1 MQRSRREELT
11 QISWVGSS
19 KLTLGIFGSS
29 FSNNRGILPSY
40 TARFFLLIGIK
51 DHLTGQYI
59 IHLPTYSRT
68 VYYNGTKI
76 AYIRNGYEYAD
87 SLEIDGPT
95 NIPLRGVVSSKNT
108 ETYND
113 IQERRTCGV

>member
-1 MQRSRREELT
+1 MD
-11 QISWVGSS
+11 
-19 KLTLGIFGSS
+19 IFGSS

-40 TARFFLLIGIK
+40 TVIFFLLIGIK
-51 DHLTGQYI
+51 DHLSGQYI

-87 SLEIDGPT
+87 YLEIDGPT
-95 NIPLRGVVSSKNT
+95 NIPLRVVVSSKNVT
-108 ETYND
+108 SN
-113 IQERRTCGV
+113 

>member
-1 MQRSRREELT
+1 MQRSRKEELT
-11 QISWVGSS
+11 SISWVGNS
-19 KLTLGIFGSS
+19 KLTLDIFGSS

-40 TARFFLLIGIK
+40 TVIFFLLIGIK
-51 DHLTGQYI
+51 DHLSGQYI

-87 SLEIDGPT
+87 SLAIDGLT
-95 NIPLRGVVSSKNT
+95 NIPLRVVVSSKNVT
-108 ETYND
+108 SN
-113 IQERRTCGV
+113 

>member
-1 MQRSRREELT
+1 M
-11 QISWVGSS
+11 GNS
-19 KLTLGIFGSS
+19 KLTLDIFGSS

-40 TARFFLLIGIK
+40 TVIFFLLIGIK
-51 DHLTGQYI
+51 DHLSGEYI

-95 NIPLRGVVSSKNT
+95 NIPLRVVVSSKNVT
-108 ETYND
+108 SN
-113 IQERRTCGV
+113 